1 MKPIA
6 NQGRESMAHR
16 HGHFSCP
23 KLFTGV
29 EMSILLNSLSD
40 EWPFPPGAVLAVWF
54 VFVFIL
60 GCCIGSLL
68 NVCIYRLAWEKSILW
83 PLKSFCTSCYQP
95 IKWHDNLPLISYLVL
110 RGRCRTCKARFSS
123 RYFLVELVTGSAF
136 VVLFYLHAV
145 RNIYGLEA
153 LKPENLRYGPDQIQ
167 MGLVPLPA
175 WLLFGFHALL
185 FCFLLVASF
194 IDIDHMEI
202 PLVVTC
208 SGAVMGLILGSMLWP
223 LLPAEA
229 GTVQPFLRPQRPIMA
244 QGANQPPRLGIY
256 PAPAWNEL
264 PAWLPPGSWKTG
276 LATGLV
282 GVLVGTLMLRAVR
295 FSFSA
300 GRGREGMGVGD
311 ADLMMM
317 AGAFVG
323 WQVLVLAFFV
333 SVLPALFFGIVQLV
347 RKGDQQLPYGPSLA
361 VGIMAVVLGWAWIPP
376 TLRGFFFD
384 GTLVA
389 TLGGAAFVF
398 LFLAAL
404 ALRLVR
410 GTPPQGENA

>member
-1 MKPIA
+1 M
-6 NQGRESMAHR
+6 N
-16 HGHFSCP
+16 
-23 KLFTGV
+23 T
-29 EMSILLNSLSD
+29 LLNSLSD
-40 EWPFPPGAVLAVWF
+40 ELPLPPWAFLAIEFLFLF
-54 VFVFIL
+54 VL

-83 PLKSFCTSCYQP
+83 PLKSYCGSCYQP
-95 IKWHDNLPLISYLVL
+95 IKWYDNLPLISYLVL
-110 RGRCRTCKARFSS
+110 RGRCRTCKASFSC
-123 RYFLVELVTGSAF
+123 RYFLIELLTGLAF
-136 VVLFYLHAV
+136 AGLFYLHAI
-145 RNIYGLEA
+145 RNIYKLDA
-153 LKPENLRYGPDQIQ
+153 LKPENLRFGPDQIE
-167 MGLVPLPA
+167 MGLVPLPV
-175 WLLFGFHALL
+175 WLLVGFHALL

-208 SGAVMGLILGSMLWP
+208 TGAVFGLILGSAFWP
-223 LLPAEA
+223 ELPAEA
-229 GTVQPFLRPQRPIMA
+229 GTVQSFLRPQRPIMA
-244 QGANQPPRLGIY
+244 QSANLPPKLGIY

-295 FSFSA
+295 FSFSM
-300 GRGREGMGVGD
+300 GRGKEGMGVGD

-323 WQVLVLAFFV
+323 WQVIVLAFFA
-333 SVLPALFFGIVQLV
+333 SVVPALFFGIAQLV

-361 VGIMAVVLGWAWIPP
+361 VGIMAVVLAWERIPP
-376 TLRGFFFD
+376 TLRGLFFD

-389 TLGGAAFVF
+389 ALGGAAFVF
-398 LFLAAL
+398 LFIAAFG
-404 ALRLVR
+404 LRVVR
-410 GTPPQGENA
+410 GAPPQGENA